1 MFFDRCGSSSIF
13 SRRWRRYLERSALGS
28 SCVNSPLDTRPC
40 VVPKGVNLPP
50 PCREPPDGFKPPAS
64 LGVHAT
70 PPPARLPYLTPN
82 TQQESEAD
90 IRGGKKKKK
99 RRNDCTPLAVI
110 YKNINLLEDFFFFLK
125 KTCTICIIET
135 TSASA
140 AVTSLEAKETT
151 VF

>member
-13 SRRWRRYLERSALGS
+13 SRRWRRYLERSAFGS
-28 SCVNSPLDTRPC
+28 SRVNPPLDTRPC

-50 PCREPPDGFKPPAS
+50 PCRESPPHGFKPPAS
-64 LGVHAT
+64 LGFNAT
-70 PPPARLPYLTPN
+70 PPPATLPDLTPN
-82 TQQESEAD
+82 TQQESEAN
-90 IRGGKKKKK
+90 IRGKEEKKEGRIVHRLQWFTKIFI
-99 RRNDCTPLAVI
+99 CWWI
-110 YKNINLLEDFFFFLK
+110 FFFFLK

-135 TSASA
+135 TSGSA